1 MNDEPKRE
9 TAASSSKEPALRRTI
24 GPAQMALYGL
34 GSMLGAG
41 IYGLVGKAAGQTGNA
56 LWLAFVVALIAAL
69 LTALSYASLG
79 SRHPRAAGAAY
90 VTGRAYGYPL
100 LSFMVGL
107 ALVCSGLT
115 SIATQSRVFAA
126 NFIALFGLE
135 SVPVWLLALGF
146 LLILTG
152 IVFRGIRESMWVN
165 VLCTLVEAGGLVLVI
180 VAGISYWGSVD
191 YFETPP
197 APDGDHAILLVM
209 QGAVLAF
216 FAFIGFEDMINVAE
230 ETRDPE
236 RTIPLGLILAMAGAA
251 VLYIAVAVTAVSV
264 VPWQDLAAAPGP
276 ITEVMERAAP
286 SISPIVFTAITLFA
300 VANTAL
306 VNYVTASRLIYG
318 MARQGLLPH
327 TLGSVHSARRT
338 PHIAV
343 AALFLVLAPLALLGS
358 ITELA
363 AATVLLL
370 LLVFMV
376 VNGALVI
383 LKRRKSEV
391 LGRFEVPLFVPVLGV
406 ARLSRADRGARGY
419 RRHRGAVA
427 RRRPSARLA
436 GDLRRDA
443 ENPLGARLGEPM
455 RRMALIASPVQAT
468 HVSDRRL
475 GPLGLYFQ
483 RRDQGV
489 LGLDHEPVALAFNAD
504 ANGVLRLH
512 ADAPLPSMPSPAPEA

>member
-1 MNDEPKRE
+1 MPGGEDKIRSMIGLPAMSDASKTKSA
-9 TAASSSKEPALRRTI
+9 TASGVEPALRRTI

-41 IYGLVGKAAGQTGNA
+41 IYGLIGKAAGQAGNA
-56 LWLAFVVALIAAL
+56 VWLAFAVALVAAL

-90 VTGRAYGYPL
+90 VTQRAYGFPL

-115 SIATQSRVFAA
+115 SIATQSQVFAA
-126 NFIALFGLE
+126 NIATLFGLE
-135 SVPVWLLALGF
+135 GLPVSWLALGF
-146 LLILTG
+146 LLTLTG

-165 VLCTLVEAGGLVLVI
+165 ALCTLVEAGGLVLVI
-180 VAGISYWGSVD
+180 VVGASYWGSVD
-191 YFETPP
+191 YFETP
-197 APDGDHAILLVM
+197 ASVGDDVAILLVM

-236 RTIPLGLILAMAGAA
+236 RTVPLGLILAMAGAA
-251 VLYIAVAVTAVSV
+251 ILYIAVAVTAVSV
-264 VPWQDLAAAPGP
+264 VPWQELAQAPGP
-276 ITEVMERAAP
+276 ITEVVARAAP
-286 SISPIVFTAITLFA
+286 SIPPVVFTAITLFA

-318 MARQGLLPH
+318 MARQGLLPRS
-327 TLGSVHSARRT
+327 LGSVHEARRT
-338 PHIAV
+338 PHVAV
-343 AALFLVLAPLALLGS
+343 AALFLVFAPLALLGT

-376 VNGALVI
+376 VNGALLI

-391 LGRFEVPLFVPVLGV
+391 LGRFEVPLFVPVLGALICFV
-406 ARLSRADRGARGY
+406 LIVVRIATGDFAAP
-419 RRHRGAVA
+419 A
-427 RRRPSARLA
+427 LA
-436 GDLRRDA
+436 GGLLLGSLAVYALTRRI
-443 ENPLGARLGEPM
+443 R
-455 RRMALIASPVQAT
+455 
-468 HVSDRRL
+468 
-475 GPLGLYFQ
+475 
-483 RRDQGV
+483 
-489 LGLDHEPVALAFNAD
+489 
-504 ANGVLRLH
+504 
-512 ADAPLPSMPSPAPEA
+512 

>member
-1 MNDEPKRE
+1 MRDQSK
-9 TAASSSKEPALRRTI
+9 TKVAASSGGEPALRRTI

-41 IYGLVGKAAGQTGNA
+41 IYGLIGKAAGQVGNA
-56 LWLAFVVALIAAL
+56 VWLAFVVALAAAL

-79 SRHPRAAGAAY
+79 SRHPRAAGAVY
-90 VTGRAYGYPL
+90 VTGRAYGFPL

-115 SIATQSRVFAA
+115 SIATQARVFAA
-126 NFIALFGLE
+126 NFAALFGIE
-135 SVPVWLLALGF
+135 SLPVEGLALGF

-180 VAGISYWGSVD
+180 VVGMSYWGSVD
-191 YFETPP
+191 YFATPVV
-197 APDGDHAILLVM
+197 AGGDHAVLIVM

-236 RTIPLGLILAMAGAA
+236 RTVPLGLVLAMAGAA
-251 VLYIAVAVTAVSV
+251 ILYIAVAITAVSV
-264 VPWQDLAAAPGP
+264 VPWQELAQAPGP
-276 ITEVMERAAP
+276 ITEVVARAAP
-286 SISPIVFTAITLFA
+286 SIPPAVFTAITLFA

-318 MARQGLLPH
+318 MARQGLLPRG
-327 TLGSVHSARRT
+327 LGSVHAARRT
-338 PHIAV
+338 PHVAV
-343 AALFLVLAPLALLGS
+343 AALFLVLAPLALLGT

-376 VNGALVI
+376 VNGALFI

-391 LGRFEVPLFVPVLGV
+391 LGRFEVPLFVPVLGALICFVLIVVRV
-406 ARLSRADRGARGY
+406 ATGD
-419 RRHRGAVA
+419 VA
-427 RRRPSARLA
+427 APALA
-436 GDLRRDA
+436 GGLL
-443 ENPLGARLGEPM
+443 LGSLAIY
-455 RRMALIASPVQAT
+455 ALMQK
-468 HVSDRRL
+468 L
-475 GPLGLYFQ
+475 C
-483 RRDQGV
+483 
-489 LGLDHEPVALAFNAD
+489 
-504 ANGVLRLH
+504 
-512 ADAPLPSMPSPAPEA
+512 